1 MKYLF
6 LDTNIFL
13 HFQYFEQIPWGNL
26 VDDTEFKIIESDIVA
41 WEIDKHKDGSRGKIQ
56 KKAKVI
62 SKLLGDVFLGDKNFS
77 ISLGYCMGC
86 PEKLPDEERVK
97 FNPSS

>member
-41 WEIDKHKDGSRGKIQ
+41 
-56 KKAKVI
+56 
-62 SKLLGDVFLGDKNFS
+62 
-77 ISLGYCMGC
+77 
-86 PEKLPDEERVK
+86 
-97 FNPSS
+97 

>member
-13 HFQYFEQIPWGNL
+13 HFQNFEQIPWGNL
-26 VDDTEFKIIESDIVA
+26 VGDDDFKIIVSDIVA
-41 WEIDKHKDGSRGKIQ
+41 GEIDKHKDGARGKIQ

-62 SKLLGDVFLGDKNFS
+62 SKLLGDVLLGIKNSQFL
-77 ISLGYCMGC
+77 
-86 PEKLPDEERVK
+86 
-97 FNPSS
+97 